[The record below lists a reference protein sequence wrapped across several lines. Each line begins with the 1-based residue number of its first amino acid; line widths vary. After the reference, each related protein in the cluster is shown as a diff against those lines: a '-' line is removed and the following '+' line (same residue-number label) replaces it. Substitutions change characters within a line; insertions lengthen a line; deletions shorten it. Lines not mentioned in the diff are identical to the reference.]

1 MAISHNMHFQLMT
14 GLKYLL
20 PMIALGLLSVM
31 FYMSQSAP
39 EESTITYSERRLYD
53 RVKGPQVNAPYFTGV
68 TGAGDRLSMSAI
80 SVKSDQPGDE
90 ELAIDQVVL
99 RIKTGPNQDI
109 LASSDSGLIRNEKG
123 LLVMEGNV
131 QIVTNDGYQ
140 LSASRITSKMDAL
153 WLSAEGPVKGTSAAG
168 VLEAGSMEILRNP
181 DTGDLQFIFK
191 DGIKLIYDPKT

>member
-1 MAISHNMHFQLMT
+1 
-14 GLKYLL
+14 
-20 PMIALGLLSVM
+20 
-31 FYMSQSAP
+31 MSQSAP
-39 EESTITYSERRLYD
+39 EESAIPYSERRLYD
-53 RVKGPQVNAPYFTGV
+53 RVKGPQVSAPYFTGV

-80 SVKSDQPGDE
+80 SVKPDQSVEDD
-90 ELAIDQVVL
+90 LAIDQVVL

-123 LLVMEGNV
+123 LLVMEGSV

-153 WLSAEGPVKGTSAAG
+153 WLFAEGPVKGTGAAG
-168 VLEAGSMEILRNP
+168 ILEAGSMEIFRDA
-181 DTGDLQFIFK
+181 DTDNLQFIFK

>member
-1 MAISHNMHFQLMT
+1 MEISNNIHFKLMT

-20 PMIALGLLSVM
+20 PMTALGLLSVM

-39 EESTITYSERRLYD
+39 EESTIPYSERRLYD

-68 TGAGDRLSMSAI
+68 TSAGDRLSMSAI
-80 SVKSDQPGDE
+80 SVKSDQSSDE
-90 ELAIDQVVL
+90 ELAINQVVL

-131 QIVTNDGYQ
+131 QIVTNNGYQ
-140 LSASRITSKMDAL
+140 LSASRITSKINAL

-168 VLEAGSMEILRNP
+168 VLESGSMEILRNP

-191 DGIKLIYDPKT
+191 DGIKLIYDPKA